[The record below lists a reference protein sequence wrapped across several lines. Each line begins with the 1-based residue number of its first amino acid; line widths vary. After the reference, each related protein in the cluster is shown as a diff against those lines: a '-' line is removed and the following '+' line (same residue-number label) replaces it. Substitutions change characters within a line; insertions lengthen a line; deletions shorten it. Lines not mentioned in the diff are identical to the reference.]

1 MISFICN
8 HIVVT
13 IYQDQLVYQY
23 ASTLHPLALAFL
35 RFGMRKWVYEKSH
48 RPCLDGSCVSQYPRP

>member
-23 ASTLHPLALAFL
+23 ASTLHPLALAFSSA
-35 RFGMRKWVYEKSH
+35 RREKVG
-48 RPCLDGSCVSQYPRP
+48 L